1 MCRHHVHP
9 DHPGLVLSDQVNEV
23 SVEIHSVADH
33 PVDLLEVG
41 DTLQPLEAPGLSQ
54 FQQAYKSLVLAEVY
68 HTWWEGKGKQGGRG
82 REGKKER
89 EREVGERK
97 KERKRERG
105 RERQVESERKKKKRK
120 RENERRGWETKRRAE
135 RKKERKRERGRER
148 QIESERKRKKNKKER
163 K

>member
-68 HTWWEGKGKQGGRG
+68 HTWWEGKGEGERREEGEGERERGGG
-82 REGKKER
+82 EKER
-89 EREVGERK
+89 E
-97 KERKRERG
+97 
-105 RERQVESERKKKKRK
+105 KKR
-120 RENERRGWETKRRAE
+120 T
-135 RKKERKRERGRER
+135 
-148 QIESERKRKKNKKER
+148 RKRKTGR